1 LINIW
6 SAVETTE
13 GGTWTKVFTSNH
25 WLWHD
30 IDSLSRLPFGII
42 E

>member
-1 LINIW
+1 MAGVFQALQVLEAGGYKTLINIW

-25 WLWHD
+25 
-30 IDSLSRLPFGII
+30 
-42 E
+42 